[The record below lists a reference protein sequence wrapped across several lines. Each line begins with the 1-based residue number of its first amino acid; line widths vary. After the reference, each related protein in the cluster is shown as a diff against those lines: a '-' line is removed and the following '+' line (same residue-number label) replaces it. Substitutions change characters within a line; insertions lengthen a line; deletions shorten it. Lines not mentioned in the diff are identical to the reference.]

1 MAIKYPLRV
10 LLIGNGGREH
20 AIAWKLSQ
28 SPLVESIIAVP
39 GNGGT
44 ATCPKTT
51 NNTTVSAEDFPA
63 LLELARKNNINY
75 VVPGPEAPLVAGAV
89 DFFQEAGIPSFGPS
103 KAAATMEG
111 SKTFSKDFM
120 KRHNIPPPPTRT
132 LPTTTRPAPTSTAY
146 PIMSSSR
153 RAGWPPARASSFPR
167 RKRRPTR
174 RLRTSC

>member
-28 SPLVESIIAVP
+28 SPLVESILAVP

-51 NNTTVSAEDFPA
+51 NNATVSAEDFPA

-120 KRHNIPPPPTRT
+120 KRHNIP
-132 LPTTTRPAPTSTAY
+132 TAAY
-146 PIMSSSR
+146 ENFTDYNK
-153 RAGWPPARASSFPR
+153 ARAYLDSVSHNVVI
-167 RKRRPTR
+167 KASG
-174 RLRTSC
+174 LAAG